1 MAEALSAVSK
11 EHPGY
16 AGQAVYK
23 TSFLRIYDLFV
34 VGFSN
39 RVIYRCPSRRF
50 VELYNSYAGRRHL
63 DLGPGT
69 GYFLLHCDWSDGPP
83 DLTLADLNPDVLR
96 YSAHQLRKYQAEVVQ
111 TDILQP
117 LPFPDGS
124 FDSIGINFLLHCMPG
139 PMREKGKVFTEAA
152 RVLRSGGS
160 LFGSTVIQEGGD
172 HWWLARRMMRI
183 YNRTGILST
192 TEDSLTD
199 LKKCLADGFGDDY
212 TVEVRGSVAVF
223 TAQRR

>member
-50 VELYNSYAGRRHL
+50 IDLYDRYAGRRHL

-69 GYFLLHCDWSDGPP
+69 GYFLSHCKWSDGKPE
-83 DLTLADLNPDVLR
+83 LTLADLNPDVLR
-96 YSAHQLRKYQAEVVQ
+96 YSAHRLRKYEPTVVQ
-111 TDILQP
+111 ADILQP

-124 FDSIGINFLLHCMPG
+124 FDSVGINFLLHCMPG
-139 PMREKGKVFTEAA
+139 PMREKGRVFTEAA
-152 RVLRSGGS
+152 RLLRPGGM
-160 LFGSTVIQEGGD
+160 LFGSTVIQDGGN
-172 HWWLARRMMRI
+172 HWWFARMMMGI
-183 YNRTGILST
+183 YNRSGILST

-199 LKKCLADGFGDDY
+199 LKKSIAAGFDDY
-212 TVEVRGSVAVF
+212 QVEVRGSVAVF
-223 TAQRR
+223 TATRS